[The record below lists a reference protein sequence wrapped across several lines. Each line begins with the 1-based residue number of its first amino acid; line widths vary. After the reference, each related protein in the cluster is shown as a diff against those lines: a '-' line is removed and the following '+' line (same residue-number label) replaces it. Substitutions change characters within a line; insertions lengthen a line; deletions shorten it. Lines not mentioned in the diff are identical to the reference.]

1 MFGKPKYES
10 DIDQTVRDMW
20 WGFAIF
26 ITVMY
31 FLVKATYYVA
41 LPFYTLFTH
50 LFEEKMQQKEYLN
63 WMRFLPFTWFIT
75 GETKEMRRAAVSSVL
90 LPIVVP
96 LFLLFNHLFNIKAI
110 GDGFAIFIFILFGL
124 SVGSIIGT
132 YKNYQFSKKHI
143 R

>member
-41 LPFYTLFTH
+41 LPFYTINSTQLA
-50 LFEEKMQQKEYLN
+50 N
-63 WMRFLPFTWFIT
+63 
-75 GETKEMRRAAVSSVL
+75 
-90 LPIVVP
+90 P
-96 LFLLFNHLFNIKAI
+96 LKPV
-110 GDGFAIFIFILFGL
+110 GF
-124 SVGSIIGT
+124 
-132 YKNYQFSKKHI
+132 
-143 R
+143 

>member
-41 LPFYTLFTH
+41 LPFYTL
-50 LFEEKMQQKEYLN
+50 
-63 WMRFLPFTWFIT
+63 
-75 GETKEMRRAAVSSVL
+75 L
-90 LPIVVP
+90 LIC
-96 LFLLFNHLFNIKAI
+96 LKKKSNRKNI
-110 GDGFAIFIFILFGL
+110 
-124 SVGSIIGT
+124 
-132 YKNYQFSKKHI
+132 
-143 R
+143 